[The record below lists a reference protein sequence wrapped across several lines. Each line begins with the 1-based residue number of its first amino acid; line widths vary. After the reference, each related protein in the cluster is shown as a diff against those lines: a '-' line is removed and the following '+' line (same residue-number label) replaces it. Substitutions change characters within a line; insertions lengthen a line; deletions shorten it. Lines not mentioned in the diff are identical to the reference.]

1 MLEMFNFNCADL
13 SRIFHHAAQGIGRA
27 QTFNEF
33 WNLLTC
39 FLEEIGTSLLCWQK
53 KISSL

>member
-1 MLEMFNFNCADL
+1 MLEMFNLNYADL

-39 FLEEIGTSLLCWQK
+39 FLEEIRTSLLCWQK
-53 KISSL
+53 KKKK